1 MIFFFH
7 SSMASVK
14 DRMDS
19 FIKDFPVFIVSKSY
33 CPFCNTAKEV
43 FNRYDIPPDKVKII
57 EIEGYPDCN
66 EIQDYMS
73 QVTGARTVSTLVI
86 SRKNT
91 HWLYTVWTFH
101 DFSTQIYVKSFL
113 EVLEVRNL
121 PF

>member
-1 MIFFFH
+1 MIFFDFFFH

-73 QVTGARTVSTLVI
+73 QVTGARTVST
-86 SRKNT
+86 
-91 HWLYTVWTFH
+91 
-101 DFSTQIYVKSFL
+101 
-113 EVLEVRNL
+113 
-121 PF
+121 

>member
-1 MIFFFH
+1 
-7 SSMASVK
+7 MASVK

-73 QVTGARTVSTLVI
+73 QVTGARTVSTLI
-86 SRKNT
+86 SRKIEKKSIT
-91 HWLYTVWTFH
+91 PFQFLG
-101 DFSTQIYVKSFL
+101 STGFY
-113 EVLEVRNL
+113 
-121 PF
+121 